1 MGQTVLLQQ
10 NIGMTS
16 HGIIFN
22 MKKKAGFTF
31 IELILYIT
39 IVTVM
44 LSALVTFAWNIIGA
58 TSKSNTEQEVFSQS
72 RFISE
77 RIKYEIRNSTGINSV
92 AATSISLITAVPS
105 TNPTVID
112 FTGGNIRIKQGAA
125 AIVVLNSPDT
135 VISNLTFTNNTSL
148 DNKTKNIS
156 YIFTL
161 SANYGSSKQEFVETT
176 TIRSSAE
183 VRTN

>member
-1 MGQTVLLQQ
+1 MK
-10 NIGMTS
+10 
-16 HGIIFN
+16 

-31 IELILYIT
+31 IELILYMA

-44 LSALVTFAWNIIGA
+44 LSALVPFAWNIIGA
-58 TSKSNTEQEVFSQS
+58 ASKSNTEQEVFSQA

-77 RIKYEIRNSTGINSV
+77 RIKYEIRNSIGINSV
-92 AATSISLITAVPS
+92 TATSISLITA

-112 FTGGNIRIKQGAA
+112 VLSGNIRIKQGAGA
-125 AIVVLNSPDT
+125 VVVLNSLDT
-135 VISNLTFTNNTSL
+135 AISGLTFTNNTSL

-156 YIFTL
+156 YVFTL
-161 SANYGSSKQEFVETT
+161 SAKYGSARQEFVETT